1 MEVDILEYESAL
13 LSLQGAVFGELDP
26 SKGYTTQVAQCRVA
40 PLVPVIED
48 QNGLYDLSYHVM
60 QLLHSNLPAELL
72 AGHRDRYYRHY
83 SAMRKFL
90 LSSRALS
97 YVSTLTKIRELA
109 LDPPVFVVEENFP
122 SEEIMSP
129 LSEEIPPEIFSPH
142 DDDESGKDELIEQL
156 LRENLELKQ
165 KLEELEE
172 NAERRDQQMTALASK
187 INQMKVALEEMK
199 KARDTALEDQQ
210 RLTIEIESQRER
222 TQMEAD
228 LNKQKAKLDETL
240 EKAKKMYFELRE
252 EHVKLLRT
260 HGQLK
265 QSLSKSNEELS
276 RALKDKSEFEG
287 QLQHLHLMVESK
299 NEHEYLLQSEM
310 QEKQMESEGES
321 AQYRQEIAQLMS
333 TLEVAEAGTVRQSDL
348 ESELNTLNISCS
360 DLEQRLSASE
370 QELEVTRAEFM
381 NKTAT
386 YEAEL
391 THNST
396 RVQQLEL
403 ELSEFKK
410 DDTVM
415 IEDQVEAE
423 MAQTTLAV
431 DQAALRIQEIL
442 EASKSKLTGIKL
454 EVNGNILGACTG
466 LMAAIKLLIEKS
478 KHLQR
483 EIVFEGA
490 EHSSKEFY
498 RKNHRWTEGLISAAK
513 IVGQGATYLVD
524 TADRCVDGRA
534 SYQELMVVSK
544 DISASTVQLVV
555 TSQVKADKESS
566 CLKEVKGASG
576 KVSESVGQVIASAQV
591 GAHQI
596 EENVEIDFTNLSYVR
611 AKKLERDMSINVLE
625 LESKLEKARV
635 KLSNLRKSTYHTS
648 EGATEGSK

>member
-1 MEVDILEYESAL
+1 MEVDILEYESSL

-26 SKGYTTQVAQCRVA
+26 SKGYSTQVAQCRVA

-48 QNGLYDLSYHVM
+48 QNGLYDLSYHIM

-72 AGHRDRYYRHY
+72 AGHRERYYRHY
-83 SAMRKFL
+83 NAMRKFL
-90 LSSRALS
+90 LSSKSLS
-97 YVSTLTKIRELA
+97 YVNSLTKIRDLA
-109 LDPPVFVVEENFP
+109 LDPPVFVVEEVML
-122 SEEIMSP
+122 EQDLMSP
-129 LSEEIPPEIFSPH
+129 ISEDVSLPPAEQFIP
-142 DDDESGKDELIEQL
+142 DDSGKDDLIEQL

-165 KLEELEE
+165 SLEEWEEGGERKDQQLAAFGAKIGQLRTALEELKKT
-172 NAERRDQQMTALASK
+172 RDE
-187 INQMKVALEEMK
+187 ALEEK
-199 KARDTALEDQQ
+199 QSLA
-210 RLTIEIESQRER
+210 IEIDSLRAR
-222 TQMEAD
+222 TQMESE

-265 QSLSKSNEELS
+265 INLSKANEEL
-276 RALKDKSEFEG
+276 AATVGNQSELHG
-287 QLQHLHLMVESK
+287 QLQHAQIMLESK

-310 QEKQMESEGES
+310 QESRMESEGEQ
-321 AQYRQEIAQLMS
+321 AQLREEIAQLRS
-333 TLEVAEAGTVRQSDL
+333 LLESAESGLVKQGDL
-348 ESELNTLNISCS
+348 ETELNTVNVKCI
-360 DLEQRLSASE
+360 DLEENLGLRE
-370 QELEVTRAEFM
+370 NELENVRAEFM
-381 NKTAT
+381 NKTST

-391 THNST
+391 THSCT
-396 RVQQLEL
+396 RVEQLER
-403 ELSEFKK
+403 ELGEFKK
-410 DDTVM
+410 DDTAT

-442 EASKSKLTGIKL
+442 EASKNKLSGIKL
-454 EVNGNILGACTG
+454 EVNGNILDACIG
-466 LMAAIKLLIEKS
+466 LMAAIKLLIENS

-483 EIVFEGA
+483 EIVLEGG
-490 EHSSKEFY
+490 EHTSKEFY

-513 IVGQGATYLVD
+513 IVGQGATYLVE

-555 TSQVKADKESS
+555 TSQVKADKESG
-566 CLKEVKGASG
+566 CLKNVKGASG
-576 KVSESVGQVIASAQV
+576 KVSECVGQVIASAQV

-596 EENVEIDFTNLSYVR
+596 EENEVIDFTNLSYVR

-625 LESKLEKARV
+625 LESKLEKARM
-635 KLSNLRKSTYHTS
+635 KLMNLRKSTYHTS
-648 EGATEGSK
+648 EGATADK

>member
-1 MEVDILEYESAL
+1 MEVDILEYESSL

-90 LSSRALS
+90 LSSKALS

-109 LDPPVFVVEENFP
+109 LDPPVFVVEETFH

-129 LSEEIPPEIFSPH
+129 ISEDIPPELLEPPE
-142 DDDESGKDELIEQL
+142 ESGKDELIEQL

-172 NAERRDQQMTALASK
+172 NVERRDQHMAALASK
-187 INQMKVALEEMK
+187 ITQMKVALEEMK
-199 KARDTALEDQQ
+199 KTRDAALENQQ
-210 RLTIEIESQRER
+210 RLTIEIESQSER
-222 TQMEAD
+222 IQMEAD

-252 EHVKLLRT
+252 EHVKLLKI

-265 QSLSKSNEELS
+265 HCLSKSNEDLS
-276 RALKDKSEFEG
+276 NALKEKMEFEG
-287 QLQHLHLMVESK
+287 QLQHLHLMLESK
-299 NEHEYLLQSEM
+299 NEHESLLQSEI
-310 QEKQMESEGES
+310 QEKNLESEGEL
-321 AQYRQEIAQLMS
+321 AQYRQEIAQLAS
-333 TLEVAEAGTVRQSDL
+333 ALELAEVGAIRQSEL
-348 ESELNTLNISCS
+348 ESELNTLNLSCS
-360 DLEQRLSASE
+360 DLEQKVYVRE
-370 QELEVTRAEFM
+370 QELELTRAEFM

-391 THNST
+391 TQNVT
-396 RVQQLEL
+396 RVQQLER
-403 ELSEFKK
+403 ELGEFKK
-410 DDTVM
+410 DETAT
-415 IEDQVEAE
+415 IEDQVETE

-442 EASKSKLTGIKL
+442 EASKSKLSGIKL
-454 EVNGNILGACTG
+454 EVNGNILGACTD

-483 EIVFEGA
+483 EIVFEGG

-513 IVGQGATYLVD
+513 VVGQGATYMVE

-555 TSQVKADKESS
+555 TSQVKADKESL
-566 CLKEVKGASG
+566 CLKEVKGASA
-576 KVSESVGQVIASAQV
+576 KVSENVGQVIASAQV

-611 AKKLERDMSINVLE
+611 AKKLERDMSIHVLE

>member
-26 SKGYTTQVAQCRVA
+26 SKGYSTQVAQCRVA

-72 AGHRDRYYRHY
+72 GGHRDRYYRHY

-90 LSSRALS
+90 LSAKALS
-97 YVSTLTKIRELA
+97 YVSSLTKIRELA
-109 LDPPVFVVEENFP
+109 LDPPIFVVEESFHL
-122 SEEIMSP
+122 EEIMSP
-129 LSEEIPPEIFSPH
+129 ISEDIPPEILSPP
-142 DDDESGKDELIEQL
+142 DESGKDDLIEQL

-172 NAERRDQQMTALASK
+172 NAERRDQHMTALASK
-187 INQMKVALEEMK
+187 INQMKAALEEMK
-199 KARDTALEDQQ
+199 RARDTALEEQQ
-210 RLTIEIESQRER
+210 RLTIEFESQCER
-222 TQMEAD
+222 TLMEAD

-252 EHVKLLRT
+252 EHIKLLKT
-260 HGQLK
+260 HGQVK

-276 RALKDKSEFEG
+276 NALNDKSEFEG

-299 NEHEYLLQSEM
+299 KEHEVLLQSEI
-310 QEKQMESEGES
+310 QEKQMESEGEL
-321 AQYRQEIAQLMS
+321 AQYREEIAQLVS
-333 TLEVAEAGTVRQSDL
+333 LLEIAEVGAMRQSEL
-348 ESELNTLNISCS
+348 ESEMNTMNINCS
-360 DLEQRLSASE
+360 DLEQQLSIRE
-370 QELEVTRAEFM
+370 QELELARSEFM

-391 THNST
+391 TQNST
-396 RVQQLEL
+396 RVQQLER
-403 ELSEFKK
+403 ELGEFKK
-410 DDTVM
+410 DETAT

-442 EASKSKLTGIKL
+442 EASKSKLSGIKL
-454 EVNGNILGACTG
+454 EVNGNILGACTD

-483 EIVFEGA
+483 EIVFEGG
-490 EHSSKEFY
+490 EHNSKEFY

-513 IVGQGATYLVD
+513 IVGQGATYLVE
-524 TADRCVDGRA
+524 TADRCVDGTA

-555 TSQVKADKESS
+555 TSQVKADKESL
-566 CLKEVKGASG
+566 CLKDVKGASAR
-576 KVSESVGQVIASAQV
+576 VSEHVGQVIASAQV

-596 EENVEIDFTNLSYVR
+596 EENVEIDFKNLSYVR

-635 KLSNLRKSTYHTS
+635 KLLNLRKSTYHTS
-648 EGATEGSK
+648 EGATEGNK